1 MTDFK
6 RFVMP
11 EDDTYGE
18 DATLIDRD
26 TNKIFYDNFSD
37 IVDLM
42 NKLQLI
48 ALHRSCLYIQAD
60 MLIND
65 LGSDEMKR
73 QWDET
78 VSRLYRKW
86 RKEDGVV

>member
-37 IVDLM
+37 MVDVM
-42 NKLQLI
+42 NEINLI
-48 ALHRSCLYIQAD
+48 ALHRSDLYIAAD

-65 LGSDEMKR
+65 LGSDELKR

-86 RKEDGVV
+86 QEDGVV

>member
-6 RFVMP
+6 RFVML

-18 DATLIDRD
+18 DATLIDTVD
-26 TNKIFYDNFSD
+26 GKVFYDNFSD

-42 NKLQLI
+42 NELELI
-48 ALHRSCLYIQAD
+48 ALHRSCLYIHAD

-78 VSRLYRKW
+78 VSKLYRKW